1 MFHIDE
7 LLMVK
12 GNILL
17 EIISMDSERVVFL
30 GIKQTEEL

>member
-17 EIISMDSERVVFL
+17 EIISMDFERVVFL
-30 GIKQTEEL
+30 GMKQTKVV

>member
-7 LLMVK
+7 VLMVK

-17 EIISMDSERVVFL
+17 EIISIDFERVVFL
-30 GIKQTEEL
+30 GIKQTEKL